1 MVGGSLQS
9 EFCFWAAEQTE
20 GVWEMTEL
28 ERSIVIKGTAEE
40 IEAIT
45 ADGNRLPEWYAGLE
59 EAAAD
64 DVFPEP
70 GGKVKMVYK
79 SAGITFDMS
88 QTSLEYE
95 PCKGGKYQ
103 MEGMLTGVYESLL
116 EAVDEGTR
124 FTLKF
129 DYEMPGGGV
138 GKLVDKL
145 VVERMNAKNLEDSLE
160 NMRALVEG

>member
-1 MVGGSLQS
+1 
-9 EFCFWAAEQTE
+9 
-20 GVWEMTEL
+20 MTEL

-45 ADGNRLPEWYAGLE
+45 ADGNRLPEWYAGLK
-59 EAAAD
+59 EATAD

-95 PCKGGKYQ
+95 PCKGGKYK
-103 MEGMLTGVYESLL
+103 MEGMLTGIYELLL
-116 EAVDEGTR
+116 EPLDEGTR

-160 NMRALVEG
+160 NMKALVEG